1 MPDST
6 EIENTVFPSNLKRGA
21 KNAILS
27 CLSVTPDDVATLI
40 CDEASLTVAA
50 ALLEQLSQA
59 GAKTKVFI
67 MERRTLRPA
76 VDLPPEIA
84 RALSGSTVSIY
95 TLRPME
101 GEYTHRKE
109 IIGMVGPNKLRHAH
123 MIGISEDSMLQGML
137 SDYRLMSKLNE
148 VMVEKLR
155 NARSLRVTCPK
166 GTDVNVTL
174 DLAEKIESAAG
185 IIEPGS
191 WENLPSGEIYTCPRS
206 VDGVYICDGIPPTE
220 DEVDRFELGQKP
232 LRIEL
237 SGGRVTNISGG
248 PGSLANKV
256 LAAVRSGTNVD
267 RIGMLGIGTNY
278 DLLMPIGDRVQDQFV
293 PGAYFSMG
301 RPAAV
306 EATSWT
312 SSQQLTFSARK
323 TSLEIDGK
331 IIINNGRYVQEIL
344 DLAMD

>member
-1 MPDST
+1 MPDSI
-6 EIENTVFPSNLKRGA
+6 EIKETVFPSNLKRGA

-27 CLSVTPDDVATLI
+27 CLRVTPDDVATLI
-40 CDEASLTVAA
+40 CDEGSLTVAA
-50 ALLEQLSQA
+50 ALLEQLSQV
-59 GAKTKVFI
+59 GAKTKSFI
-67 MERRTLRPA
+67 MERRTSRPA

-84 RALSGSTVSIY
+84 RALSNSTVSIY

-101 GEYTHRKE
+101 GEYVHRKE

-137 SDYRLMSKLNE
+137 SDYGLMSKLNDI
-148 VMVEKLR
+148 MVEKLQ
-155 NARSLRVTCPK
+155 NAESIRVTCPK
-166 GTDVNVTL
+166 GTNVTVVL
-174 DLAEKIESAAG
+174 DPAEKIESAAG

-191 WENLPSGEIYTCPRS
+191 WENLPSGEIYTCPKS

-232 LRIEL
+232 LRIEMG
-237 SGGRVTNISGG
+237 GGRMTNMSGG

-256 LAAVRSGTNVD
+256 LATVRSGTNVD
-267 RIGMLGIGTNY
+267 RIGMMGIGTNY

-301 RPAAV
+301 RPVAV

-323 TSLEIDGK
+323 TSLEIDGE
-331 IIINNGRYVQEIL
+331 IIINNGRYIQEIL
-344 DLAMD
+344 DLAKN